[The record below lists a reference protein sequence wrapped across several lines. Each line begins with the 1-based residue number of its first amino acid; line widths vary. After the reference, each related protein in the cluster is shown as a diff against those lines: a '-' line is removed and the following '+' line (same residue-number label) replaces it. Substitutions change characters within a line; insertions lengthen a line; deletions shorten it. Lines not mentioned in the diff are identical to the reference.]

1 MRKQKY
7 YLRLTDAEH
16 HLIFQCLLE
25 YRNKLTSQGK
35 YTDGVDGTHNQLC
48 KMITGTRVNLSCLL
62 VTCKVPQLSSANFI
76 AREIKILKNM
86 LCK

>member
-25 YRNKLTSQGK
+25 YRNKLISQGK
-35 YTDGVDGTHNQLC
+35 YTAGVDEL
-48 KMITGTRVNLSCLL
+48 I
-62 VTCKVPQLSSANFI
+62 
-76 AREIKILKNM
+76 IKYTK
-86 LCK
+86 